1 MRPASAQR
9 PSDMTKYERKSA
21 PIFQVD
27 ADETAKF
34 TQDNRENHLT
44 ENISNPFETKIT
56 TKEDYK
62 QNLEKIVRESI
73 DGFERLQV

>member
-34 TQDNRENHLT
+34 T
-44 ENISNPFETKIT
+44 
-56 TKEDYK
+56 
-62 QNLEKIVRESI
+62 
-73 DGFERLQV
+73 